1 MAQSIRFSPR
11 DPAIRSFWIGSSWA
25 LWMKGQYEEGFG
37 LAAKAIQFRPTP
49 WSLGA
54 YIMNAVSL
62 GHIDQAREAMKKS
75 LTMAPDLS
83 VSRFV
88 KDPSFRDPNINERIA
103 GILRVAGMPE

>member
-1 MAQSIRFSPR
+1 
-11 DPAIRSFWIGSSWA
+11 
-25 LWMKGQYEEGFG
+25 MKGQYEEGFG